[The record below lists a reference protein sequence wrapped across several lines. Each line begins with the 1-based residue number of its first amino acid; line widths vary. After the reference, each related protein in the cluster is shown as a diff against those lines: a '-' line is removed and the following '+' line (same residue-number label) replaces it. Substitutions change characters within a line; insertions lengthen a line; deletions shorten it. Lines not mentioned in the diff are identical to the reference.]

1 MVYIVINFVSTK
13 KIIMA
18 AKKIIEKIHESYK
31 NHVLTEGERPKSVF
45 LFCKSLKIKE
55 SVFYEHF
62 SSFEQIE
69 SDYLASLFHR
79 MYEDSKKD
87 EMFNQYSVREKVLS
101 LLFSHFQTL
110 TDDRSY
116 ILAITKGQRD
126 MKQKFF
132 TWKSYRNEVL
142 DVMQDVLS
150 QADETDNIPDRLIL
164 TARYKDLLWF
174 NVGFVFNYWL
184 NDTSKGFENTDACIE
199 KSVNLCLD
207 LLQKNTLDHA
217 FDFGKFLFQSIKN

>member
-1 MVYIVINFVSTK
+1 
-13 KIIMA
+13 MA
-18 AKKIIEKIHESYK
+18 AKKTIEKIQEFYK
-31 NHVLTEGERPKSVF
+31 KHILENGKRPKSIYV
-45 LFCKSLKIKE
+45 FCKDLKIKE
-55 SVFYEHF
+55 SSFYEHY

-69 SDYLASLFHR
+69 SDYLASVFYDT
-79 MYEDSKKD
+79 YEQAKKD
-87 EMFNQYSVREKVLS
+87 EQFAIYSVREKVLS
-101 LLFSHFQTL
+101 LLFTHFQNL

-116 ILAITKGQRD
+116 ILLITKGQRD

-132 TWKSYRNEVL
+132 TWKSYRKEVL
-142 DVMQDVLS
+142 DAMQDVLS
-150 QADETDNIPDRLIL
+150 QADESDNIPDRLIF

-207 LLQKNTLDHA
+207 LLEKNTLDHA
-217 FDFGKFLFQSIKN
+217 VEFGKFLFQSLKN